1 VIRVVFVLVPN
12 IHLLD
17 LAGPAQVFSGANNQ
31 LGEKN
36 SPYELHY
43 VAEHDTVTTHQG
55 LPVQTTQSWPT
66 LAPDDLVV
74 VPGWRAPTL
83 GSSGTLLPTTMQ
95 RIVAHHRSGGTV
107 VSVCAGAD
115 ALGRMGLLDSR
126 RCTTHH
132 ELQDEL
138 AQRYPKA
145 KVVRDVL
152 FVDDDRVFSSAGIAS
167 GIDLALH
174 IVAQRHGP
182 AFAARV
188 ARTMVVYTRR
198 NGDQA
203 QQSAML
209 QHRIHLIDVV
219 HRVQDVIDARFK
231 EPLSA
236 AELAQAQ
243 GVSVR
248 TLGRSFQAA
257 VGMSP
262 LQYQQSLRVE
272 HARNLLRSGSTME
285 AAANAVGFS
294 DARMLRRLM
303 ARIEAH

>member
-1 VIRVVFVLVPN
+1 
-12 IHLLD
+12 
-17 LAGPAQVFSGANNQ
+17 
-31 LGEKN
+31 
-36 SPYELHY
+36 
-43 VAEHDTVTTHQG
+43 
-55 LPVQTTQSWPT
+55 
-66 LAPDDLVV
+66 
-74 VPGWRAPTL
+74 
-83 GSSGTLLPTTMQ
+83 MQ

-115 ALGRMGLLDSR
+115 ALGRMGLLDGR

-243 GVSVR
+243 GS
-248 TLGRSFQAA
+248 TCGRSDEVSKPQLACHHCSTSKACAWNTHATFSEADPPWRLRQTPLDSATPGCCAA
-257 VGMSP
+257 
-262 LQYQQSLRVE
+262 
-272 HARNLLRSGSTME
+272 
-285 AAANAVGFS
+285 
-294 DARMLRRLM
+294 
-303 ARIEAH
+303 